1 MPDNLLH
8 ECVAT
13 FGTEMLSLGIEGAHK
28 GSEFQIQFHAVEET
42 L

>member
-1 MPDNLLH
+1 MPDYCLH

-13 FGTEMLSLGIEGAHK
+13 FGTEMLSLGREGAHK
-28 GSEFQIQFHAVEET
+28 GSEFQIQFHALEVT